1 LVTHAID
8 EQVDFMVIAGDVYDG
23 DWKDFNTGLY
33 FVRQMGRLRHAGIP
47 VYLLYGNHDADSEMT
62 RGLELPDNVH
72 VFSSRRGETF
82 RIDNKKVALHGR
94 SFKVAATTENLLPS
108 YPEPVAGWLN
118 IGVLHTAL
126 EGNSEHARYAPCSV
140 AELQA
145 KRYQYWA
152 LGHVHEHWMLRGDV
166 TIAYPGNLQG
176 RHIRELGARGALL
189 VNAEDG
195 EITEVDRLEV
205 DVLRW
210 HAVEV
215 DISAIAER
223 KAAIRAAGLALE
235 QALEAAPSHLP
246 LAVRVV
252 FKGRSAAH
260 AALVAD
266 EGQLRQEI
274 IAQAVALNP
283 DRVWIE
289 KVKLA
294 SEAPDTGHL
303 QTESEVQGALGEL
316 AVLALAAR
324 DDPDFVQ
331 SVQADCLALLEK
343 LPHEVLQAS
352 PDLHALKQDPLAQA
366 AERLRQATA
375 VLMGRLAQS
384 TDSSV

>member
-1 LVTHAID
+1 
-8 EQVDFMVIAGDVYDG
+8 
-23 DWKDFNTGLY
+23 
-33 FVRQMGRLRHAGIP
+33 
-47 VYLLYGNHDADSEMT
+47 
-62 RGLELPDNVH
+62 
-72 VFSSRRGETF
+72 
-82 RIDNKKVALHGR
+82 
-94 SFKVAATTENLLPS
+94 
-108 YPEPVAGWLN
+108 
-118 IGVLHTAL
+118 
-126 EGNSEHARYAPCSV
+126 
-140 AELQA
+140 
-145 KRYQYWA
+145 
-152 LGHVHEHWMLRGDV
+152 MLRGDV
-166 TIAYPGNLQG
+166 IIAYPGNLQG

-189 VNAEDG
+189 VSAEDG
-195 EITEVDRLEV
+195 EITDVDRLEV
-205 DVLRW
+205 DVMRW
-210 HAVEV
+210 CAVEV

-223 KAAIRAAGLALE
+223 KAAIRAAGLALDR
-235 QALEAAPSHLP
+235 ALEDTPSHLP

-331 SVQADCLALLEK
+331 SVQADWLALLEK
-343 LPHEVLQAS
+343 LPHEVFQAS
-352 PDLHALKQDPLAQA
+352 PDLQALKQDPLAQV
-366 AERLRQATA
+366 AERLQQATA
-375 VLMGRLAQS
+375 VLMGRVAQN